1 MQRLVQA
8 EDLARC
14 VMENMIIIHG
24 YLRKKAAIN
33 SNIGRDDDRIN
44 QGGLKCV
51 SVSTGTNVISMMPHL

>member
-1 MQRLVQA
+1 
-8 EDLARC
+8 
-14 VMENMIIIHG
+14 MIIIHR

-51 SVSTGTNVISMMPHL
+51 SVSTGTNVTSMMPHL